1 MSLAEKR
8 ERHER
13 ERAERQDRER
23 ADRAERAERNEPE
36 PEVRGERGLE
46 GFARRAVEAGV
57 NRMLSTEDGL
67 RAVVDAVMPRELVG
81 RALDQVDAAK
91 SEAVAVVG
99 REMRTFLANLNVGE
113 ELAKILTSVSF
124 EVKMQV
130 RFVPNED
137 GTLRASVRSDGPQVQ
152 VQGGDKPSRRAAREA
167 AQAGAQAS
175 AHSTGPGAAAAT
187 TQAAPAA
194 VSTTSSATTAPAA
207 ATKSPAAVAVGI
219 DAIETHGDDADNRP
233 AARNRRSISDV
244 VGRIAGATAAATRV
258 AAEVAADA
266 AAEVVNRSIAA
277 GDRDRDDDDDD
288 DNGSIDGY

>member
-13 ERAERQDRER
+13 ERNERQERER
-23 ADRAERAERNEPE
+23 TERAERNEPE
-36 PEVRGERGLE
+36 PEARGERGLE

-67 RAVVDAVMPRELVG
+67 RAVVDAVLPRELVG

-113 ELAKILTSVSF
+113 EIAKILTSVSF

-152 VQGGDKPSRRAAREA
+152 VQGNEKMSRRATREA
-167 AQAGAQAS
+167 AQAAAQAAAS
-175 AHSTGPGAAAAT
+175 GVAPTATAATSPAGTAAATPAVDKAAAA
-187 TQAAPAA
+187 AEAKL
-194 VSTTSSATTAPAA
+194 AA
-207 ATKSPAAVAVGI
+207 AASAGL
-219 DAIETHGDDADNRP
+219 DSIETHGDDADNRP
-233 AARNRRSISDV
+233 AARHRRTISDV

-277 GDRDRDDDDDD
+277 GERDRDRDDDDY
-288 DNGSIDGY
+288 NGSIDGY